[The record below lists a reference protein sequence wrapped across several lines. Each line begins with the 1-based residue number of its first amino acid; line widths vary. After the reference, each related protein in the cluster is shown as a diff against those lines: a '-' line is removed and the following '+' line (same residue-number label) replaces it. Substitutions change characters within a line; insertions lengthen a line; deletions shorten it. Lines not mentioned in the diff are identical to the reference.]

1 VTLLTGLTTLA
12 ALLGLAIWRGWGTR
26 GIWPFY
32 RPVALLLAWAPLH
45 DVAQWAIGAYARAG
59 AARPYTGS
67 AAIWF
72 HIKSA
77 LLLSWPAAL
86 LGVALVVFRR
96 RSPWPAA
103 VLWAVASAGAA
114 LAYPALRLDP
124 RWAFYAAFTG
134 ACCAG
139 VFALG
144 GIETARRLREGEI
157 LMAHHLVPL
166 ALTVGQASALFAYAR
181 GVPVDDWIVAR
192 TVQFIAFGAVVSY
205 ETLTLWMNRRG
216 S

>member
-1 VTLLTGLTTLA
+1 VTLLSALTSLA
-12 ALLGLAIWRGWGTR
+12 ALLGLALWRGWGTR
-26 GIWPFY
+26 AMWPFY
-32 RPVALLLAWAPLH
+32 RPVALALLWVPLH
-45 DVAQWAIGAYARAG
+45 DLAQWAIAARIEAEPVPYAG
-59 AARPYTGS
+59 AEALLLH
-67 AAIWF
+67 AHA
-72 HIKSA
+72 A

-86 LGVALVVFRR
+86 LGVAIVVFRR

-103 VLWAVASAGAA
+103 ALWAVAAIGAA
-114 LAYPALRLDP
+114 LAYPALRLEP
-124 RWAFYAAFTG
+124 RWWFYGAFSAL
-134 ACCAG
+134 CCTG
-139 VFALG
+139 VFVLG
-144 GIETARRLREGEI
+144 GIEIARRLREGEV

>member
-1 VTLLTGLTTLA
+1 MTLLSVLTTLA
-12 ALLGLAIWRGWGTR
+12 ALLGLALWRGWGTR

-32 RPVALLLAWAPLH
+32 RPVALALAWAPLH
-45 DVAQWAIGAYARAG
+45 DVAQWAI
-59 AARPYTGS
+59 AARLEREPAPYAGTE
-67 AAIWF
+67 ALLLHVHA
-72 HIKSA
+72 A

-103 VLWAVASAGAA
+103 ALWAVASVGAA
-114 LAYPALRLDP
+114 LAYPALRLEP
-124 RWAFYAAFTG
+124 RWWFYAAFTG
-134 ACCAG
+134 LCCAG
-139 VFALG
+139 VFVLG
-144 GIETARRLREGEI
+144 GIEIARRLREGEI

-181 GVPVDDWIVAR
+181 GVPVEDWSVAR

-205 ETLTLWMNRRG
+205 ETLVLWTNRRG